1 MVYTSYSVL
10 CRGFKNEKCKKI
22 WPSRAGIWTLLFRII
37 SPALIWIFTEGEGEK
52 VKSRQLSKRDFTVY
66 VHFECCALTLCS
78 GLLQNADM
86 EVLSSKMDTASS
98 LPPPPTYT
106 LNGGTSGTP
115 GTGSS
120 VANSPSPARAQVSHS
135 VSPGSTSG
143 EWKGWF
149 TFIVLRIY
157 LIFFFFSFD
166 HFVIMGWK
174 IF

>member
-1 MVYTSYSVL
+1 MYFVVVFTNSSVKL
-10 CRGFKNEKCKKI
+10 IAICSDCTDFCLQI
-22 WPSRAGIWTLLFRII
+22 FIYICFLF
-37 SPALIWIFTEGEGEK
+37 F
-52 VKSRQLSKRDFTVY
+52 
-66 VHFECCALTLCS
+66 
-78 GLLQNADM
+78 LLQNADM

-106 LNGGTSGTP
+106 INGGTSGTP

-149 TFIVLRIY
+149 KFIVLRIY